1 MMLILILW
9 VVISKKLKNI
19 FYLSLLGV
27 KANWRV
33 QDRKALCI
41 LSLIIVMTIGVYSGK
56 GE

>member
-19 FYLSLLGV
+19 FYLSLLEV
-27 KANWRV
+27 KANWGV
-33 QDRKALCI
+33 QERKALCI
-41 LSLIIVMTIGVYSGK
+41 LSLIIIMTIGIYSGK